1 MILAIQD
8 ANILIDLHNAGLLE
22 AYFRLGIETHTT
34 DLVLREVSQPVE
46 IFVLRGELK
55 VKTLSGEEMLA
66 LVAFMAEQPPSL
78 SLEDCSVL
86 QLAMQMKAILL
97 TGDNKLRNHAI
108 KSKLEA
114 HGVLWLLDLLV
125 EETIL
130 DHATAMACLNRLI
143 KTNPRLPVDECA
155 KRQKIWAEGC
165 QITPKR
171 PNAN

>member
-66 LVAFMAEQPPSL
+66 LVEFMAEQPPSL

-86 QLAMQMKAILL
+86 QLAIQMKAILL

-130 DHATAMACLNRLI
+130 DHATALACLDRLI
-143 KTNPRLPVDECA
+143 KTNPRLPVDECQR
-155 KRQKIWAEGC
+155 RQKMWAEGC
-165 QITPKR
+165 QIAPKR